1 MRCGGFLRT
10 NGGQF
15 AWNKLVARDEWEE
28 TEAAPDSRSER
39 QIAPW
44 ILLGA
49 LIIGC
54 ANLVYAFVEL
64 LKAA

>member
-1 MRCGGFLRT
+1 MRYGGFLRT
-10 NGGQF
+10 NNGQF
-15 AWNKLVARDEWEE
+15 AWNKLLAQDEWEDL
-28 TEAAPDSRSER
+28 EATPDSRAER

-54 ANLVYAFVEL
+54 GNLIYAFVEL
-64 LKAA
+64 LKAT